1 MRYDDRLATVLRLP
15 TPGRNIARV
24 QLTQLLDLL
33 GAAPSEA
40 RGDLLDAAYLR
51 VSALCTEFPDA
62 EIAVMLG
69 QPGLRLRSP
78 RLVASLSHAAPA
90 VARAALHAARLEEA
104 SWLDL
109 IPALPPACWSML
121 WQRRDLTPG
130 PRELLARL
138 GGGRV
143 ALANAGGVVAAGDD
157 RGGEV
162 KPAAPADSAPVTLS
176 LAPPKNLA
184 EGPPH
189 SVVEDPVGGATA
201 AMGVANPADTPPS
214 RINTEASAATPPTPT
229 AQPPADEDIGAIVRR
244 IEAFRRTREAAQREG
259 AAPLPYS
266 QDAPRLPLGEEPG
279 VPLATAFDVETDCD
293 GCVIRADAGIAPMVV
308 GLWLGDI
315 GEDLVAEQGAGYPG
329 ALAELIRHQQP
340 IRGVSTQLTG
350 APAISG
356 AWQLDA
362 IPQFD
367 LLGGRFIGYLGRFR
381 RRAPV
386 NATTPAPV
394 CQPGENAAGDG
405 LSADSHADRLR
416 QALHELR
423 TPVNAI
429 QGFAE
434 IIQQQL
440 FGPTPHE
447 YRALAA
453 VIAADAARM
462 LAGFEELERLAR
474 IDSGAMELT
483 AGTSDL
489 ADCVCGTLARLER
502 HTTAH
507 AIALELDGIARP
519 LTLALAPI
527 ETERLCWR
535 LLATLVAVAG
545 HGESLSLRLTRKAG
559 LARMSVSLPAA
570 LVALIDAEGEA
581 ALFRASVH
589 PEQEG
594 PSAGMFGTGFALRL
608 ARAEARVAG
617 GGLTVER
624 ERDGTTLCLYLP
636 GLTEIDTG
644 HSVEPRG
651 KFS

>member
-15 TPGRNIARV
+15 TPGRNMARV

-62 EIAVMLG
+62 EIAAMLG

-78 RLVASLSHAAPA
+78 RLVASQSQAAPA

-138 GGGRV
+138 GGGRI
-143 ALANAGGVVAAGDD
+143 ALANAGGEAVASDD
-157 RGGEV
+157 LGGE
-162 KPAAPADSAPVTLS
+162 PPLAAPSGTAPMAPS
-176 LAPPKNLA
+176 PAPPVNLA
-184 EGPPH
+184 EAP
-189 SVVEDPVGGATA
+189 SLSVGGEPLAVATA
-201 AMGVANPADTPPS
+201 PVDGASPAEAPAPLTDTEPKV
-214 RINTEASAATPPTPT
+214 ATPPT
-229 AQPPADEDIGAIVRR
+229 AQLPADEGIGAIVRR

-279 VPLATAFDVETDCD
+279 APVAMAFDIETDCD
-293 GCVIRADAGIAPMVV
+293 GCVIRADAAIGPMVV

-315 GEDLVAEQGAGYPG
+315 GEDNASEGGAGTTG
-329 ALAELIRHQQP
+329 APAELIAHQQP
-340 IRGVSTQLTG
+340 IRAVATHLTG

-367 LLGGRFIGYLGRFR
+367 ILGGRFVGYLGRLR

-386 NATTPAPV
+386 NAAALAPPS
-394 CQPGENAAGDG
+394 QPGESPASDG
-405 LSADSHADRLR
+405 QPTDSHADRLR

-502 HTTAH
+502 HTSAH
-507 AIALELDGIARP
+507 NIALELDGIARP

-570 LVALIDAEGEA
+570 LVALIDGEGEA
-581 ALFRASVH
+581 ALFRAAVH
-589 PEQEG
+589 PAQEG

-624 ERDGTTLCLYLP
+624 ERDGATLCLYLP
-636 GLTEIDTG
+636 GLTQIDTG

-651 KFS
+651 KFP